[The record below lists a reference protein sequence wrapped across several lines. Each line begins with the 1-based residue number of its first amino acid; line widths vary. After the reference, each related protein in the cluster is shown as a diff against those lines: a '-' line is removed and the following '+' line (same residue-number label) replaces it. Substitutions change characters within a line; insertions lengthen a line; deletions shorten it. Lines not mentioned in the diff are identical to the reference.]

1 MELIKSSTSRVA
13 LVAGASRGIGL
24 ALVTELLEQGGWQVL
39 AACRQPEQAQSL
51 ISLQNQYANQLTL
64 LSLDATDEQSLAGFK
79 QQCLEYCQ
87 HIDLV
92 FNTIGLL
99 HGPDLRP
106 EKSLKQLNMSSL
118 NSVFAVN
125 AFAPILLAQVVA
137 DLLAKSSQSWF
148 VSLSARV
155 GSISDN
161 QLGGWYSYRAAKA
174 AQNQLLKTLSI
185 EWARTQPNCCVLLMH
200 PGTTD
205 TDLSRPFQRNVP
217 ENKLFSAKYVA
228 TSLLTLTLNKSP
240 LDSGQFLAWNG
251 DLIAW

>member
-1 MELIKSSTSRVA
+1 
-13 LVAGASRGIGL
+13 
-24 ALVTELLEQGGWQVL
+24 VTELLEQGGWQVL
-39 AACRQPEQAQSL
+39 AACRQPLQAQSL
-51 ISLQNQYANQLTL
+51 INLQNQFTNQLAL
-64 LSLDATDEQSLAGFK
+64 LTLDAADVQSWAGLR
-79 QQCLEYCQ
+79 QQCMQHCQ

-92 FNTIGLL
+92 FNTMGLL

-106 EKSLKQLNMSSL
+106 EKSLKQLSMNNL

-185 EWARTQPNCCVLLMH
+185 EWARTQPNSCVLLMH

-205 TDLSRPFQRNVP
+205 TGLSKPFQRNVP

-228 TSLLTLTLNKSP
+228 TSLLALTLTKNP

-251 DLIAW
+251 ELIPW

>member
-1 MELIKSSTSRVA
+1 
-13 LVAGASRGIGL
+13 VAGASRGIGL

-39 AACRQPEQAQSL
+39 AACRQPEQ
-51 ISLQNQYANQLTL
+51 
-64 LSLDATDEQSLAGFK
+64 EQSLK
-79 QQCLEYCQ
+79 QLSEQYSSQLQILQLDVTDESSLSALKQHCLQ
-87 HIDLV
+87 HSPHIDLV

-99 HGPDLRP
+99 HGPNLRP
-106 EKSLKQLNMSSL
+106 EKSLKQIRIDGLSR
-118 NSVFAVN
+118 VFAVN
-125 AFAPILLAQVVA
+125 AFAPILLAQAVA
-137 DLLAKSSQSWF
+137 DLLVKSSHSWF

-185 EWARTQPNCCVLLMH
+185 EWARTQPSTCVLIMH

-205 TDLSRPFQRNVP
+205 TDLSKPFQRNVSD
-217 ENKLFSAKYVA
+217 NKLFSAKFVA
-228 TSLLTLTLNKSP
+228 QSLLALTLRKNS

-251 DLIAW
+251 ETIDW

>member
-1 MELIKSSTSRVA
+1 MELIKSNTSRVA

-24 ALVTELLEQGGWQVL
+24 ALVNELLMQGDWHVL
-39 AACRQPEQAQSL
+39 AACRQPDQAQSL
-51 ISLQNQYANQLTL
+51 INLRKEYVDQLTL
-64 LSLDATDEQSLAGFK
+64 LSLDATDEQSLANFK
-79 QQCLEYCQ
+79 QQCLQHCQ

-99 HGPDLRP
+99 HGPDLKP
-106 EKSLKQLNMSSL
+106 EKSLRQMRLANLHSI
-118 NSVFAVN
+118 FAAN
-125 AFAPILLAQVVA
+125 AFAPILLAQSVSA
-137 DLLAKSSQSWF
+137 LLAKSSQSWF

-185 EWARTQPNCCVLLMH
+185 EWARTQPNTCVLVMH

-205 TDLSRPFQRNVP
+205 TDLSKPFQRNVP
-217 ENKLFSAKYVA
+217 ESKLFSAKFVA
-228 TSLLTLTLNKSP
+228 TSLLALTLSKNS

-251 DLIAW
+251 ELISW

>member
-1 MELIKSSTSRVA
+1 MELIKSSTTRVA

-39 AACRQPEQAQSL
+39 AACRHPEQAQSL

-161 QLGGWYSYRAAKA
+161 QLGG
-174 AQNQLLKTLSI
+174 
-185 EWARTQPNCCVLLMH
+185 
-200 PGTTD
+200 
-205 TDLSRPFQRNVP
+205 
-217 ENKLFSAKYVA
+217 
-228 TSLLTLTLNKSP
+228 
-240 LDSGQFLAWNG
+240 
-251 DLIAW
+251 

>member
-1 MELIKSSTSRVA
+1 LESIKSSTSRVA

-24 ALVTELLEQGGWQVL
+24 ALVTELLKQGGWLVL
-39 AACRQPEQAQSL
+39 AACRQPDQAQSL
-51 ISLQNQYANQLTL
+51 ITLRAQYANQLTL
-64 LSLDATDEQSLAGFK
+64 LSLDATVEHSFVDLK
-79 QQCLEYCQ
+79 QQCLQHCN

-106 EKSLKQLNMSSL
+106 EKSLKQIRVDGLSR
-118 NSVFAVN
+118 VFAVN
-125 AFAPILLAQVVA
+125 AFAPILLAQSLA
-137 DLLAKSSQSWF
+137 DLLAKSPQSWF

-161 QLGGWYSYRAAKA
+161 HLGGWYSYRAAKA

-185 EWARTQPNCCVLLMH
+185 EWARAQPNTCVLIMH

-205 TDLSRPFQRNVP
+205 TDLSKPFQRNVA
-217 ENKLFSAKYVA
+217 ENKLFSANFVA
-228 TSLLTLTLNKSP
+228 TSLLALTLKKKP
-240 LDSGQFLAWNG
+240 IDSGQFLAWNG
-251 DLIAW
+251 ELIGW

>member
-1 MELIKSSTSRVA
+1 MELIKSSTQRVA

-51 ISLQNQYANQLTL
+51 ISLQHQFPNQLIG
-64 LSLDATDEQSLAGFK
+64 LSLDVTDEQSMASFR
-79 QQCLEYCQ
+79 QQCLQHCQ

-99 HGPDLRP
+99 HGPNLRP
-106 EKSLKQLNMSSL
+106 EKSLKQLSMANL
-118 NSVFAVN
+118 HHVFAVN
-125 AFAPILLAQVVA
+125 AFAPILLAQAVA

-155 GSISDN
+155 GSIADN

-185 EWARTQPNCCVLLMH
+185 EWARTQPNSCVLLMH

-205 TDLSRPFQRNVP
+205 TDLSKPFQRNVP

-228 TSLLTLTLNKSP
+228 TSLLRLTLTKKP

-251 DLIAW
+251 ALIPW